1 MCIIVDANRLG
12 AFLANPVDADAAPVR
27 DWLNRG
33 GRIVYSTGGAYAR
46 EVGRRTRA
54 SLLTYVRAG
63 KATLVPADRF
73 ADDERGLRADAGL
86 RSDDPHVL
94 ALARA
99 ARVRLLYTSDRNL
112 MADFRNKKFIDRPRG
127 KIYSSAANAGLL
139 TRSVCAA
146 PAQRGG

>member
-12 AFLANPVDADAAPVR
+12 ALANRDDADAKPVR
-27 DWLNRG
+27 DWLARG

-46 EVGRRTRA
+46 EVGCRA
-54 SLLTYVRAG
+54 RDSLLTYDRAG
-63 KATLVPADRF
+63 KAKFVPAARF
-73 ADDERGLRADAGL
+73 AADERGLRADAGL

-94 ALARA
+94 VLARA
-99 ARVRLLYTSDRNL
+99 ARVRLLYTGDRNL